1 MVNEAILVK
10 IKSAQNEFSVP
21 VLFRFMAFV
30 SKYDFHSMDLLY
42 TTLNVD
48 QLLNNYWRLCD
59 PKEPKVVV
67 LIYTKKKEWEYPE
80 IQQCENSDSMLHI
93 HMDIDSS
100 VNEKVVMSN
109 YKL

>member
-1 MVNEAILVK
+1 MTKFPELQRIVINPQKDDMVNEAILVK
-10 IKSAQNEFSVP
+10 IKSAQNKFSTP

-48 QLLNNYWRLCD
+48 QLINNYWRLCD

-67 LIYTKKKEWEYPE
+67 LTYTKKNRMG
-80 IQQCENSDSMLHI
+80 IS
-93 HMDIDSS
+93 
-100 VNEKVVMSN
+100 
-109 YKL
+109 